1 MEPND
6 RDTPPVSVRD
16 RVWKAWLPGVA
27 AVGALAALVAGSLRL
42 RPTPR
47 AAPPS
52 PQPASTPGPGGQAAA
67 SGPSGQAATLAQ
79 PVRDLERTYSQSA
92 VLGGAASPDRFLR
105 SLTGIAVGPVDVICV
120 LGDDEIRVFDPR
132 GNRLRSGQAPAH
144 AGCLA
149 VGPDGRVYVGSPD
162 RIDVYDAGGTHVT
175 GFTAGEKDKPA
186 DVTAIAVVGTDIL
199 VADASA
205 RIIRRYGPDGRPRG
219 LIGNQNKTGGFILP
233 NRSLDVGV
241 DARGV
246 VYATDTGRHQ
256 VTAWALDGSP
266 LGKFGKFGM
275 SAPEDFVGCCNPVN
289 VALTPDGKVVTG
301 EKMVARVKVYD
312 PDGTL
317 LAVIGPEHFDPS
329 TTHIHLAVDSRG
341 RILAADPVRREV
353 KVFSL
358 NQTPQE
364 RERP

>member
-1 MEPND
+1 ME
-6 RDTPPVSVRD
+6 RDDKDTMPVSVRD
-16 RVWKAWLPGVA
+16 RLWKAWLPGLA
-27 AVGALAALVAGSLRL
+27 AVAALAALVGGSLRR
-42 RPTPR
+42 RPTPKT
-47 AAPPS
+47 APPRA
-52 PQPASTPGPGGQAAA
+52 QPAGTPGP
-67 SGPSGQAATLAQ
+67 PGQAATPGQ
-79 PVRDLERTYSQSA
+79 PVRTFERTYTQSA

-105 SLTGIAVGPVDVICV
+105 TLAGIAVGGADRIFV

-132 GNRLRSGQAPAH
+132 GNRIRTWGAPAH
-144 AGCLA
+144 AGCLT

-162 RIDVYDAGGTHVT
+162 RIDVYDDGGAHVT
-175 GFTAGEKDKPA
+175 GFTAGETGTPA

-205 RIIRRYGPDGRPRG
+205 RVIRRYGVEGKPRG

-233 NRSLDVGV
+233 NRSLDIGV
-241 DARGV
+241 DASGT

-266 LGKFGKFGM
+266 LGKFGRFGM

-289 VALTPDGKVVTG
+289 LALTPDGKVVTG

-353 KVFSL
+353 KIFSL

-364 RERP
+364 REHR

>member
-6 RDTPPVSVRD
+6 RDATSVSVRD
-16 RVWKAWLPGVA
+16 RLWKAWLPGVA

-47 AAPPS
+47 AAPAN
-52 PQPASTPGPGGQAAA
+52 PQPAGAPGPGGQADT
-67 SGPSGQAATLAQ
+67 PAQ
-79 PVRDLERTYSQSA
+79 PVRRFERTYSQSA
-92 VLGGAASPDRFLR
+92 ALGGAASPERFFR
-105 SLTGIAVGPVDVICV
+105 SLTGIAVGPDDDIYL
-120 LGDDEIRVFDPR
+120 LGDDEIRVFDAR
-132 GNRLRSGQAPAH
+132 GSRARSWQAPAH

-149 VGPDGRVYVGSPD
+149 AGPDGRVYVGSPD
-162 RIDVYDAGGTHVT
+162 RVDIYDAGGAHLT

-186 DVTAIAVVGTDIL
+186 DVTAIAVVETDIL

-205 RIIRRYGPDGRPRG
+205 RIIRRYGPDGKLRG

-256 VTAWALDGSP
+256 VTAWARDGSP

-289 VALTPDGKVVTG
+289 LAVTPDGKVVTG

-341 RILAADPVRREV
+341 RILAADPMRREV
-353 KVFSL
+353 KIFSL
-358 NQTPQE
+358 NQTLQE

>member
-6 RDTPPVSVRD
+6 RDTTPVSVRD
-16 RVWKAWLPGVA
+16 RLWKAWLPGVA
-27 AVGALAALVAGSLRL
+27 AAGALAALVAGSLRL
-42 RPTPR
+42 RPTPL
-47 AAPPS
+47 AAPPN
-52 PQPASTPGPGGQAAA
+52 PQPAGTPGPSEQAAASGPGGQAAA
-67 SGPSGQAATLAQ
+67 PAQ
-79 PVRDLERTYSQSA
+79 PVRSLERTYSQSA

-105 SLTGIAVGPVDVICV
+105 SLTGIAVGADDHIYL
-120 LGDDEIRVFDPR
+120 LGDDEIRVCDPR
-132 GNRLRSGQAPAH
+132 GSRVRSWQAPAH

-149 VGPDGRVYVGSPD
+149 VGPDGRVYVGSSD
-162 RIDVYDAGGTHVT
+162 RIDVYGAGGAHVM

-205 RIIRRYGPDGRPRG
+205 RIIRRYGPDGTLRG
-219 LIGNQNKTGGFILP
+219 LIGDQNKTGGFILP

-266 LGKFGKFGM
+266 LGKFGTFGM

-289 VALTPDGKVVTG
+289 LAVTPDGKVVTG

-353 KVFSL
+353 KIFSL

>member
-6 RDTPPVSVRD
+6 KDPTPVSLPD

-27 AVGALAALVAGSLRL
+27 AVGALAALVAGSLRV
-42 RPTPR
+42 RPAPR
-47 AAPPS
+47 AAPP
-52 PQPASTPGPGGQAAA
+52 PTQPAGTPPPTGQAAA
-67 SGPSGQAATLAQ
+67 PAAA
-79 PVRDLERTYSQSA
+79 VRALERTYSQSA
-92 VLGGAASPDRFLR
+92 VLGGSTSPDRFLR
-105 SLTGIAVGPVDVICV
+105 SLSGIAVDATDHVYV

-132 GNRLRSGQAPAH
+132 GNRVRNWRAPEH

-162 RIDVYDAGGTHVT
+162 RIDICGGSGTHLT
-175 GFTAGEKDKPA
+175 GFSVGGKDKPA
-186 DVTAIAVVGTDIL
+186 DVTAVAVVGADIL

-205 RIIRRYGPDGRPRG
+205 RVIRRYSPDGTPRG

-233 NRSLDVGV
+233 NRSLDIGV
-241 DARGV
+241 DGRGV

-289 VALTPDGKVVTG
+289 LALTPDGKVVTG
-301 EKMVARVKVYD
+301 EKMVARCW
-312 PDGTL
+312 P
-317 LAVIGPEHFDPS
+317 
-329 TTHIHLAVDSRG
+329 
-341 RILAADPVRREV
+341 
-353 KVFSL
+353 
-358 NQTPQE
+358 
-364 RERP
+364 